1 MKTARPRVTS
11 NPQSGN
17 GWVDYRPDRWGAC
30 LQTLAAL
37 LWLIQAGVL
46 AWTVQGVLDGRGMAV
61 VWPAACALLVLGVL
75 RTLSD
80 AWGGRLL
87 YRTARLYLST
97 LRQQAVTAL
106 AGRSPLD
113 TRRAPS
119 GLAASVLAE
128 QAEALLPYLVRYLPV
143 RQRLMTL
150 PMVIVLVVAWYS
162 WVAAL
167 VLLLAAPLIPLFM
180 ALVGWRAKAASEAQ
194 WVEMGSMNAFLLDR
208 LRGLSTLRA
217 FAAVDS
223 TAERLQVSALSL
235 RQRTMR
241 VLRIAF
247 LSSAVLELFSALG
260 VALVAVYIGFHLLG
274 YLPFGAWGQ
283 TLSLGQGLFVLL
295 LAPSFFEPL
304 RDLSAVWH
312 DRASGVTALQA
323 LRELSERG
331 TALPPCAPADLQT
344 PALMVRLHDASVSHA
359 GAAAP
364 AFEHLSLQVAKGE
377 HLAITGPSGSGKSTL
392 LAALAELL
400 PLQAGRLSLNVASGY
415 VGWIG
420 QKPHIFAGSVQ
431 HNVAL
436 GRPGVGRDAVDAAL
450 AQACLAQVEQA
461 RAGQTLGEGGLG
473 LSGGEALRLSLA
485 RVAANPSIRL
495 ILADEP
501 TAHLDRQT
509 AFEVTQALL
518 QLAQG
523 RTLIVA
529 THDPVLAAAMQ
540 RQVSM
545 QALSQPV
552 QPAPPLDEVL
562 P

>member
-1 MKTARPRVTS
+1 M
-11 NPQSGN
+11 
-17 GWVDYRPDRWGAC
+17 DYQPSRWGAG
-30 LQTLAAL
+30 LQTLAGL
-37 LWLIQAGVL
+37 LWLVQAGVL
-46 AWTVQGVLDGRGMAV
+46 AWTVQGLLDGRGMAV
-61 VWPAACALLVLGVL
+61 VWPAAAALLVLGVL

-87 YRTARLYLST
+87 YRTARRYLSA

-106 AGRSPLD
+106 ASRSPLD

-128 QAEALLPYLVRYLPV
+128 QAEALLPYLLRYLPV

-150 PMVIVLVVAWYS
+150 PLVIVLVVAWYS

-194 WVEMGSMNAFLLDR
+194 WVEMGGMNAFLLDR
-208 LRGLSTLRA
+208 LRGLTTLRA
-217 FAAVDS
+217 FDAVDA
-223 TAERLQVSALSL
+223 TAERLQASALSL

-312 DRASGVTALQA
+312 DRAAGETALQA

-331 TALPPCAPADLQT
+331 TALPPSAPADLQT
-344 PALMVRLHDASVSHA
+344 PALMVCLQDASVSHA

-364 AFEHLSLQVAKGE
+364 AFEHLSLRVAKGE

-392 LAALAELL
+392 LAAMAELL

-436 GRPGVGRDAVDAAL
+436 GRPGVGREAVEAAL

-485 RVAANPSIRL
+485 RVAADPSIRL

-509 AFEVTQALL
+509 ALEVTQALL

-529 THDPVLAAAMQ
+529 THDPLLAAAMQ

-545 QALSQPV
+545 RALSQPV
-552 QPAPPLDEVL
+552 RPVLQLDEVL